1 MLRSNVSSNLP
12 MVQDLLTDLCSSNM
26 DLVNQAVRISVN
38 ASSWHSTCN
47 PSVNGKRHGTRR
59 TPRFDER
66 FISLVPRTAFRCVF
80 SGLWRSRWPGFA
92 TAPSLRS
99 NRQPHTDF
107 GFGAAWHTT
116 NIYSGCYQF
125 DEHSRELECEWNR
138 WRQCRG
144 RDDQHEWRLHF
155 AGRSARI
162 RFGNC
167 PGYQRRRQLEERNR
181 RGDRYERHLGFRITA
196 DDARGT
202 RRRAAIRGVRK
213 LCW

>member
-80 SGLWRSRWPGFA
+80 SGLWRGGWPGFG
-92 TAPSLRS
+92 TAPS
-99 NRQPHTDF
+99 P
-107 GFGAAWHTT
+107 
-116 NIYSGCYQF
+116 
-125 DEHSRELECEWNR
+125 
-138 WRQCRG
+138 
-144 RDDQHEWRLHF
+144 RDR
-155 AGRSARI
+155 
-162 RFGNC
+162 
-167 PGYQRRRQLEERNR
+167 PKPP
-181 RGDRYERHLGFRITA
+181 T
-196 DDARGT
+196 DDAFRD
-202 RRRAAIRGVRK
+202 
-213 LCW
+213 